1 MKPSS
6 VKSLKPS
13 HRSYS
18 SGLFAFRHKPRS
30 DGSRS
35 AKKIW
40 GRESHIKAFLLPSTS
55 IQESQREITNTL
67 GQPYKNHSLTKH
79 K

>member
-1 MKPSS
+1 MKPPS
-6 VKSLKPS
+6 VKSLKPL
-13 HRSYS
+13 HRSYG

-30 DGSRS
+30 DGFRS
-35 AKKIW
+35 AQKKW
-40 GRESHIKAFLLPSTS
+40 GRESHKKAFLPSTS

-67 GQPYKNHSLTKH
+67 GQPYKNNSLTKL

>member
-1 MKPSS
+1 MKRSS
-6 VKSLKPS
+6 VKSLKPL
-13 HRSYS
+13 HHSYS

-35 AKKIW
+35 GKKER
-40 GRESHIKAFLLPSTS
+40 GRESHIKAILLPSTS

-67 GQPYKNHSLTKH
+67 GQPYKNHSLKKTQ
-79 K
+79 